1 VDEARES
8 SAAADTACRPLS
20 PARRAQIFNALHGD
34 RDVSAVGGGT
44 GGPGHERDPGQVELP
59 PVVVTRA
66 ETADGPLSSQL
77 KSLGLR
83 VFVWPA
89 IEVTK
94 SDSSELDAALARIG
108 QFDWIVFASRHAVT
122 PVLAQLSAQPKNLK
136 VAAVGKATAQVLKQR
151 GWNVDLVPDDSNAG
165 ALVTAFES
173 EVKQG
178 MRVLYP
184 ASSRALPMI
193 AKGLTQLG
201 ADVTQVEAYRT
212 DAATGL
218 DVAECRARI
227 DRNEIGA
234 VTFASPSAVIELER
248 ALGREH
254 FEKLFSNAAAVAI
267 GPTTARVLTEL
278 GRTPVLAESA
288 TLRGLANA
296 TYRFLQT
303 RH

>member
-1 VDEARES
+1 VT
-8 SAAADTACRPLS
+8 AAGSGP
-20 PARRAQIFNALHGD
+20 
-34 RDVSAVGGGT
+34 
-44 GGPGHERDPGQVELP
+44 GGPGNLGDLHRETLAVELP
-59 PVVVTRA
+59 PVVVTRS
-66 ETADGPLSSQL
+66 ETSDGPLSSQL

-94 SDSSELDAALARIG
+94 SDSTDLDAALARID

-122 PVLAQLSAQPKNLK
+122 PVLAQVSAQPTSLK
-136 VAAVGKATAQVLKQR
+136 VAAVGKATAQVLRQK
-151 GWNVDLVPDDSNAG
+151 GWTVDIVPDDSNAG
-165 ALVTAFES
+165 ALVSAFVS
-173 EVKQG
+173 VMKQG

-193 AKGLTQLG
+193 AKGLAQLG

-254 FEKLFSNAAAVAI
+254 FEKLFSSAAAVAI